1 MGGRERLA
9 YAQHPGRGHMD
20 SDSLT
25 LGKQTKTN
33 RFFYT
38 NNQLESIMEENIPF
52 PTPSRK
58 VDFLGIK
65 LYGSPLRVTNGNK
78 WGERSLVLG

>member
-1 MGGRERLA
+1 MAERGLPTPSILA
-9 YAQHPGRGHMD
+9 MD
-20 SDSLT
+20 IWIVDSLT

-38 NNQLESIMEENIPF
+38 NNQLENIMGKNIPF

-65 LYGSPLRVTNGNK
+65 LYGSPLRVTNGNN
-78 WGERSLVLG
+78 